1 MWKYIKEKYDIPDKE
16 KTWAFE
22 SIGTAWRK
30 YKKQLK
36 KNHFKAYENAELR
49 MENRPLDV
57 SESHFKDLLKYWNSD
72 PYKAEMERIQ
82 STQESVDGS
91 YSVDAFASVMGPERT
106 GHVRVYGRGITKTV
120 LKRKMRDLRFSID
133 ATDER
138 MKQKIGENGREDGT
152 TNAEKVQCTK
162 GCYGTRNYNE
172 RGRTTSTSQPR
183 FAI

>member
-72 PYKAEMERIQ
+72 PYKKM
-82 STQESVDGS
+82 S
-91 YSVDAFASVMGPERT
+91 
-106 GHVRVYGRGITKTV
+106 KTNKENRNKLRHPCTNCKTSFV
-120 LKRKMRDLRFSID
+120 LFRE
-133 ATDER
+133 A
-138 MKQKIGENGREDGT
+138 KQKKISDT
-152 TNAEKVQCTK
+152 LDTL
-162 GCYGTRNYNE
+162 
-172 RGRTTSTSQPR
+172 SS
-183 FAI
+183 